1 MSKLPKSSPPQVV
14 IELPTKK
21 RPIHPNTLKNLKP
34 FFKPGNPWAWKPGQS
49 GNPRGGATRKPITE
63 LYRRTITEP
72 CEHPE
77 ILSVL
82 GLPEGSTWGA
92 VLVKAAYVRAAEG
105 NVQAINEITNRID
118 GPVDKAMIEE
128 PLDTTG
134 TSLEVA
140 ARIMARVRERL
151 VAGNARQ
158 VPKQA
163 KTQTIDAEIVD
174 PIGAANESLSPDED

>member
-1 MSKLPKSSPPQVV
+1 MSEALADCTGSSRGEIAHQDVGV
-14 IELPTKK
+14 
-21 RPIHPNTLKNLKP
+21 KN
-34 FFKPGNPWAWKPGQS
+34 GTSGRRTEIRQS
-49 GNPRGGATRKPITE
+49 GTGSRTKSTE

-105 NVQAINEITNRID
+105 NVQAINEITNRVD
-118 GPVDKAMIEE
+118 GPVEKLVEEE

-134 TSLEVA
+134 APLEVA
-140 ARIMARVRERL
+140 ARIVARLRARL
-151 VAGNARQ
+151 AAGDAGQ
-158 VPKQA
+158 VPQPVG
-163 KTQTIDAEIVD
+163 TQTVDAEMVND
-174 PIGAANESLSPDED
+174 FGSSSESLSPDEH

>member
-1 MSKLPKSSPPQVV
+1 V

-21 RPIHPNTLKNLKP
+21 RPVHPNTLKNLKP

-49 GNPRGGATRKPITE
+49 GNPRGGASRKPITE
-63 LYRRTITEP
+63 LYRRTIEEP

-105 NVQAINEITNRID
+105 NVQAINEITNRVD
-118 GPVDKAMIEE
+118 GPVDKPEVEE

-134 TSLEVA
+134 TPLEVA
-140 ARIMARVRERL
+140 ARIVARVRARL
-151 VAGNARQ
+151 AAGNVRQ
-158 VPKQA
+158 VPQPA
-163 KTQTIDAEIVD
+163 GTQTVDAEMVND
-174 PIGAANESLSPDED
+174 FGSSSESLSPDEH